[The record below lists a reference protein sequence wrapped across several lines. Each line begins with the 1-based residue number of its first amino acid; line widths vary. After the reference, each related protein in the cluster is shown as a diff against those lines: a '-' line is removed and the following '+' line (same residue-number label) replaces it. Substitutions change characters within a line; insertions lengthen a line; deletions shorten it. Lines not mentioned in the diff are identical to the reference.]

1 MLSDRL
7 KTRKNTE
14 IKNQRIFLPPHPPPP
29 PSKKKGEAMLLSKS
43 AMYRSKKSRFL
54 KKQEA
59 SRLVFGHNSLFN
71 KTLILG
77 AIF

>member
-14 IKNQRIFLPPHPPPP
+14 IKNQRIFLPPPPPPPSP

-43 AMYRSKKSRFL
+43 AMYRSK
-54 KKQEA
+54 
-59 SRLVFGHNSLFN
+59 
-71 KTLILG
+71 
-77 AIF
+77 